1 MHTNYLSHLAN
12 IIDIQWS
19 ISLRVGGGGNSQ
31 LNWLTCCK
39 RQESVVNYEVAD
51 KHDAVLEVI
60 DGQAYYSKFLFSA
73 KIIPTISNF
82 YIYHKHDISHIL

>member
-1 MHTNYLSHLAN
+1 MRTNYLRHLAK

-19 ISLRVGGGGNSQ
+19 RPVGGGGGGNSR

-39 RQESVVNYEVAD
+39 HQKKCSNFAVAD

-60 DGQAYYSKFLFSA
+60 DGQAL
-73 KIIPTISNF
+73 
-82 YIYHKHDISHIL
+82 L